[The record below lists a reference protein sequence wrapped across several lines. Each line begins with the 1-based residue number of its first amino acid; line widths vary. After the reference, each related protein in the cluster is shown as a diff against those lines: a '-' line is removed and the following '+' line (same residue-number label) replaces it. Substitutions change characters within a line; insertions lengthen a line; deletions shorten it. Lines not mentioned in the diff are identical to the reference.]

1 MRYELFPLLK
11 KMIYLIMTD
20 GSEYMVPCFSTIIV
34 EGFNLEDIEEY
45 YDMMIPETAEYV
57 YNHFID

>member
-1 MRYELFPLLK
+1 
-11 KMIYLIMTD
+11 MIYLIMTD
-20 GSEYMVPCFSTIIV
+20 GSEYMVPCFSTIID

-45 YDMMIPETAEYV
+45 YDMMIPETFEYV

>member
-1 MRYELFPLLK
+1 
-11 KMIYLIMTD
+11 MTD
-20 GSEYMVPCFSTIIV
+20 GSEYMVPCFSTIID